1 MAALQP
7 NHFLV
12 PMQCRLPGKLGESGA
27 LRTPAPYKPQNVAT
41 LLFMLATTATTTT
54 TGDSLVVADRAA
66 DRDDCGQY
74 NDVAEQQHY
83 RADDVDA
90 ARNQLQAQGGRA
102 GGVEVWGVEAQDTQ
116 KS

>member
-1 MAALQP
+1 M
-7 NHFLV
+7 
-12 PMQCRLPGKLGESGA
+12 GESGA
-27 LRTPAPYKPQNVAT
+27 LCTPAPYKPQNVAP
-41 LLFMLATTATTTT
+41 LLFMLATTATTT

-83 RADDVDA
+83 RAHDVDA
-90 ARNQLQAQGGRA
+90 ARNQLQARGGRA
-102 GGVEVWGVEAQDTQ
+102 GGVEMWGVEAQDTQ